1 MAGTSKPNVEELGQ
15 EAQYNVLSYN
25 NSNGNTSGICG
36 LFDGKDTQI
45 LDETNFYW
53 YMEEKYYVE
62 IEILS
67 ESVNIWKIGYGS
79 PYIAPLKIY
88 KYNDST
94 SQYENITSQITQT
107 LVAGKGEWE
116 KFISNLPKGKYKFC
130 GNPDVGGSYRLDSE
144 WYIEE
149 SDTSTKID
157 MEVKEFP
164 IKVADDSVQTED
176 DVLSYAKT
184 LVNGE
189 KQLLVSEILKS
200 LYVTD
205 GQGGMTKISTGGSN
219 GNVNID
225 DKNIAEDKVYS
236 NQKTQELIDDVID
249 KTLDKETY
257 ASETNEGAV
266 KYADNL
272 SVTLK
277 AQPLQ
282 YYGTNNENELGMHY
296 FPINTK
302 DNTGLE
308 QRVCLNAKANQI
320 ITVDSALDISDNKVL
335 VQCYKFVEGEK
346 DIISTIK
353 TFNNTE
359 KDNFFYDE
367 DNIEFTDSMHIKK
380 EHEINSRKN
389 SKGYYETDVIDKKLL
404 FELVNIEEGGIV

>member
-130 GNPDVGGSYRLDSE
+130 GNPDVGVSYRLDSE

-149 SDTSTKID
+149 SDTSTKINMD
-157 MEVKEFP
+157 VKDFP
-164 IKVADDSVQTED
+164 VKIGDETVLTED
-176 DVLSYAKT
+176 DILSYAEELT
-184 LVNGE
+184 NGE
-189 KQLLVSEILKS
+189 KQLLVSEKLKKI
-200 LYVTD
+200 YVTD
-205 GQGGMTKISTGGSN
+205 GQGGMTELSSSSSGS
-219 GNVNID
+219 GVEID
-225 DKNIAEDKVYS
+225 DTTPSFGKVYS
-236 NQKTQELIDDVID
+236 SKYTQ
-249 KTLDKETY
+249 
-257 ASETNEGAV
+257 
-266 KYADNL
+266 
-272 SVTLK
+272 
-277 AQPLQ
+277 
-282 YYGTNNENELGMHY
+282 
-296 FPINTK
+296 
-302 DNTGLE
+302 
-308 QRVCLNAKANQI
+308 
-320 ITVDSALDISDNKVL
+320 
-335 VQCYKFVEGEK
+335 
-346 DIISTIK
+346 
-353 TFNNTE
+353 
-359 KDNFFYDE
+359 
-367 DNIEFTDSMHIKK
+367 
-380 EHEINSRKN
+380 
-389 SKGYYETDVIDKKLL
+389 
-404 FELVNIEEGGIV
+404 